1 MCCQNLAYPRLSHDH
16 FFSRA
21 GGVDV
26 DIINFRKRLWPDPRK
41 RTFSPEGPCAS
52 RISIDAI
59 MISTQAPLAL
69 GDELFA
75 ARINRLTR
83 LSVVACQDAAWPAH
97 VAAAAGHSIVSQW
110 PYALRTTPHGHS
122 TN

>member
-1 MCCQNLAYPRLSHDH
+1 VQVVLMSISL
-16 FFSRA
+16 
-21 GGVDV
+21 
-26 DIINFRKRLWPDPRK
+26 
-41 RTFSPEGPCAS
+41 TFGSGCGPIRGSEPSFPEGPCAS